1 MIYLFGVISLIFI
14 IRVIMWYRFVQYVS
28 HICYLY
34 DKKYTYKNNEACV
47 EKITIEKYH
56 KKCDWSAYKFLF
68 LDGPNPFIYLISFEK
83 LDIYKIYDN
92 ELVKKVLFYEN
103 I

>member
-1 MIYLFGVISLIFI
+1 MSYILVIFCLVLV
-14 IRVIMWYRFVQYVS
+14 IRVIRWYKFIQYVS
-28 HICYLY
+28 HVCYLY
-34 DKKYTYKNNEACV
+34 DKDYTYKNNDAAV
-47 EKITIEKYH
+47 EKLTIKKYY

-68 LDGPNPFIYLISFEK
+68 FDGPNPFIYLFSFKK

-92 ELVKKVLFYEN
+92 ELVRKVLFYEN